1 MRNACLTLGVVLLAG
16 TAWNGREAA
25 LAQGNPAHTHMGHV
39 MTGFRDTPDQQG
51 LLPTAVAE
59 AKVAA
64 QHAALA
70 ARGLDNLNAMKT
82 HAGHVLHAVDPTVE
96 TSGPGLGYG
105 VKKAAS
111 GVVAHIGLAAKS
123 EGASENVKLHATHV
137 STAATNV
144 VERCDKIIAL
154 VARIRAAGS
163 AADAAPLVTELAALA
178 DQLTAGVDA
187 NGDGRIGWQAGEGGL
202 QHAQQHMELMQKG
215 EGGLLRQN

>member
-16 TAWNGREAA
+16 SVWTGRGMVH
-25 LAQGNPAHTHMGHV
+25 AQASPAHMHMGHV
-39 MTGFRDTPDQQG
+39 MTSFRDTPDQRG

-64 QHAALA
+64 QHAGLA
-70 ARGLDNLNAMKT
+70 ARAADNLDAMKT
-82 HAGHVLHAVDPTVE
+82 HAGHVLNAVDPTAE
-96 TSGPGLGYG
+96 ANGPGLGYG

-111 GVVAHIGLAAKS
+111 GVVAHIGLAAKAD
-123 EGASENVKLHATHV
+123 GASDNVKLHATHV
-137 STAATNV
+137 SASATNV
-144 VERCDKIIAL
+144 VERSDQIVAL

-163 AADAAPLVTELAALA
+163 AADAAPLVKELAALA

-202 QHAQQHMELMQKG
+202 QQAQQHMELMQKG
-215 EGGLLRQN
+215 EGGLLRRP